1 MEFEDIKNVEPLT
14 WGLAIMLILVTIVP
28 GLLLLYIF
36 DKPLFMEIESI
47 KLLFLSISLTLPFWA
62 INTFMCM
69 WKDDKRKKETPAI
82 KAQLQL
88 SGLLGAF
95 ISLIPLYFPV
105 ILTLFVNM
113 DSKVAAW
120 IAIGLEILMLLF
132 ICCDFSKKKSK
143 NNK

>member
-1 MEFEDIKNVEPLT
+1 
-14 WGLAIMLILVTIVP
+14 
-28 GLLLLYIF
+28 
-36 DKPLFMEIESI
+36 
-47 KLLFLSISLTLPFWA
+47 
-62 INTFMCM
+62 M
-69 WKDDKRKKETPAI
+69 WKDDKRKKETHAI
-82 KAQLQL
+82 KDQLQL